1 MRIRHTL
8 LGLLV
13 ACQTPSR
20 PSESDK
26 PAPQPS
32 PKTTEVAQPIGVGKV
47 VAVPLPLIAASSQQM
62 PLEQVPAPWTLT
74 ASDGS
79 GLLATRIEA
88 KAVVQGPLAFTE
100 LHLHFANTEDRV
112 REGTFAITLP
122 QGAAVSRFAMKGDDG
137 RWMEAEVVEKQMARR
152 AYEDFLH
159 RKQDPA
165 LMEKAEGNQFT
176 ARVFPI
182 PAKGTKHLVVS
193 FSQEL
198 PGARYTLPLR
208 GLPKVERVDVS
219 LDTTNIDGSRVQQAL
234 NERNWQPDR
243 DFVSNA
249 PATAEAISSGQLVV
263 AQLSPFDASSVGA
276 DVPKSLTLLVDTSAS
291 RALGFA
297 RYANNLRELVQT
309 MASKYQGVSIDVL
322 AFDQDT
328 QSIYSGPASGFGAA
342 HVQALI
348 TRGAAGASDLS
359 QALGKVGGNNAQRVV
374 VITDGVFTAGAF
386 GADLTAKLKAMAG
399 TERVD
404 VVLTGGIRDA
414 AVAKSLVTA
423 GMPRT
428 GAVVDLDQSIG
439 EVASAIGERVMSDV
453 AISVEGASWVYP
465 RVIESARPNQRIMVY
480 ARLDKPAQTM
490 AVKIGGATRTVG
502 TVGGTPALVE
512 RAAASAEIADLE
524 DKLGDAK
531 KPEESKKL
539 KAEIATKSVA
549 ARVISSQT
557 SMLVLESDGDYARYG
572 IDRNALADILVV
584 GPTGIEQ
591 TRRSSQIATTKPVPT
606 KRKPPIATPE
616 KPQLAMKD
624 AEKNKAKE
632 AEQGEAHKLEESKPS
647 DSMDGDGR
655 FDDLKKRDERDER
668 DGYVGG
674 GAETPPP
681 APPPPPR
688 GPGPSTGAAA
698 PSVDPA
704 PREAPRPMPVTAS
717 DSVAR
722 VPNAERAVEELRADG
737 NVRQYITADRD
748 APSSSGGESAQAWPP
763 PNSPAPLKGELA
775 QIDRLL
781 KRKDI
786 AGALTKAQAWHD
798 KNPGD
803 VLALI
808 GMGEALEASKDLAK
822 ASRMYG
828 SIIDLFPGRADLRRF
843 AGERLERVAGL
854 GGSTDARALAVD
866 TYKRA
871 VEERPDH
878 LTGHRLLAYAQLRAG
893 NHADAFASILAG
905 IDREYPSGRFE
916 GGERILREDA
926 GLIGAA
932 YAAAIPSKKAEI
944 MAALKKRGLSLATGA
959 STRFIMYWETDAN
972 DVDFHIQDAQG
983 GHAWYSNKQLPSG
996 GELYA
1001 DVTTGYGP
1009 ECFTIQGTPKAGPYK
1024 VSINYYSQG
1033 PMGYG
1038 MGLLQIVK
1046 HDGSG
1051 KLTFQD
1057 RPYMI
1062 MNDHAYVDLGTF
1074 K

>member
-1 MRIRHTL
+1 MRIRHAL
-8 LGLLV
+8 FGLLV
-13 ACQTPSR
+13 ACQTPTR
-20 PSESDK
+20 PSEPDR
-26 PAPQPS
+26 PAPLPS
-32 PKTTEVAQPIGVGKV
+32 PKTTEAQSAGAGKV
-47 VAVPLPLIAASSQQM
+47 VAVPMPLIAASSQQM
-62 PLEQVPAPWTLT
+62 PLEQMPAPWTLT

-79 GLLATRIEA
+79 GLLATRVEA

-100 LHLHFANTEDRV
+100 LHLHFANTENRI

-122 QGAAVSRFAMKGDDG
+122 TGAAVSRFAMENDG
-137 RWMEAEVVEKQMARR
+137 QWMEAEVVEKQMARR

-182 PAKGTKHLVVS
+182 PAKGTKHLVLS

-198 PGARYTLPLR
+198 PGERYVLPLR

-219 LDTTNIDGSRVQQAL
+219 LDTMNIDGSRVQQVL
-234 NERNWQPDR
+234 NQRNWQPDR
-243 DFVSNA
+243 DFVSSA

-263 AQLSPFDASSVGA
+263 AQLSPFDQASVAA
-276 DVPKSLTLLVDTSAS
+276 DVPKSMTLLVDTSAS

-297 RYANNLRELVQT
+297 RYASNLRELVQT
-309 MASKYQGVSIDVL
+309 MASRYQGVTIDVI

-328 QSIYSGPASGFGAA
+328 QSIYSGPASGFGDA

-348 TRGAAGASDLS
+348 ARGAAGASDLS
-359 QALGKVGGNNAQRVV
+359 QALTKVGDTNAQRL
-374 VITDGVFTAGAF
+374 VIVTDGVLTAGTE
-386 GADLTAKLKAMAG
+386 GAELAAKLKTMSG

-404 VVLTGGIRDA
+404 VVLSGGIRDV

-439 EVASAIGERVMSDV
+439 EVASAIGERVMSDIAV
-453 AISVEGASWVYP
+453 SVEGASWVYP

-480 ARLDKPAQTM
+480 AKLDKPAQTM
-490 AVKIGGATRTVG
+490 NVKIGGKTRVVG

-512 RAAASAEIADLE
+512 RAAASAQIADLE
-524 DKLGDAK
+524 AMLDKATPADAK
-531 KPEESKKL
+531 KL
-539 KAEIATKSVA
+539 KQEIATKAVA

-557 SMLVLESDGDYARYG
+557 SMLVLESDSDYARYG

-584 GPTGIEQ
+584 GPTGVEQ
-591 TRRSSQIATTKPVPT
+591 TRRSSQLA
-606 KRKPPIATPE
+606 IATPVTK
-616 KPQLAMKD
+616 KPLPKPAKQLAMKD

-632 AEQGEAHKLEESKPS
+632 EKEESNDERAKLQVESKPTE
-647 DSMDGDGR
+647 GR
-655 FDDLKKRDERDER
+655 IALDDKSSGEDFAEELKKSDAPRTGDAM
-668 DGYVGG
+668 
-674 GAETPPP
+674 GAPG
-681 APPPPPR
+681 APPPPPAPMQVEQNAR
-688 GPGPSTGAAA
+688 RPGPSTTIAPAAE
-698 PSVDPA
+698 PSPERDNRR
-704 PREAPRPMPVTAS
+704 REYLADS
-717 DSVAR
+717 DGIA
-722 VPNAERAVEELRADG
+722 G
-737 NVRQYITADRD
+737 N
-748 APSSSGGESAQAWPP
+748 SESARQEAWPP
-763 PNSPAPLKGELA
+763 PGSPAPLKGDLA
-775 QIDRLL
+775 AIDRML
-781 KRKDI
+781 KRKDVS
-786 AGALTKAQAWHD
+786 GALAKAQAWHD

-808 GMGEALEASKDLAK
+808 GMGEALEASKDLAR

-843 AGERLERVAGL
+843 AGERLERIGD
-854 GGSTDARALAVD
+854 SSRALAVD

-893 NHADAFASILAG
+893 NHADAFAAILAG
-905 IDREYPSGRFE
+905 IDREYPAGRFE

-932 YAAAIPSKKAEI
+932 YAAAVPSKKSEI
-944 MAALKKRGLSLATGA
+944 LAALKKRGLSLATGA

-1046 HDGSG
+1046 HDGRG

-1057 RPYMI
+1057 RPYVI
-1062 MNDHAYVDLGTF
+1062 MADHAYVDLGTF

>member
-1 MRIRHTL
+1 MRIRHAL
-8 LGLLV
+8 FGLLV

-20 PSESDK
+20 PSEPDR
-26 PAPQPS
+26 PAPRPS
-32 PKTTEVAQPIGVGKV
+32 PKSTEVAQPIGVGKV

-62 PLEQVPAPWTLT
+62 PLEQVPVPWTLT

-79 GLLATRIEA
+79 GLLATRVEA

-100 LHLHFANTEDRV
+100 LHLHFANTENRI

-122 QGAAVSRFAMKGDDG
+122 QGAAVSRFAMMGDDG
-137 RWMEAEVVEKQMARR
+137 KWMEAEVVEKQMARR

-219 LDTTNIDGSRVQQAL
+219 LDTMNIDGSRVQQAL
-234 NERNWQPDR
+234 NERNWQPNR

-263 AQLSPFDASSVGA
+263 AQLSPFDASSVAA

-297 RYANNLRELVQT
+297 RYASNLRELVQT
-309 MASKYQGVSIDVL
+309 MASKYQGVSIDVI

-328 QSIYSGPASGFGAA
+328 QSIYSGPASGFGAT

-374 VITDGVFTAGAF
+374 VITDGVFTAGVE
-386 GADLTAKLKAMAG
+386 GADLTTKLKAMKG

-453 AISVEGASWVYP
+453 AVSVEGASWVYP

-480 ARLDKPAQTM
+480 AKLDKPAQTM
-490 AVKIGGATRTVG
+490 SVKIGSTTRTVG
-502 TVGGTPALVE
+502 AVGGTQALVE
-512 RAAASAEIADLE
+512 RAAASAEITDLE
-524 DKLGDAK
+524 EKLGDAK
-531 KPEESKKL
+531 KPEESKQL
-539 KAEIATKSVA
+539 KADIAKKSVA

-584 GPTGIEQ
+584 GPTGVEQ
-591 TRRSSQIATTKPVPT
+591 TRRSSQIATTKQPPVKKKPT
-606 KRKPPIATPE
+606 AGKPE

-632 AEQGEAHKLEESKPS
+632 AEEGEAQKLEVETKPS
-647 DSMDGDGR
+647 DATVSMDKGG
-655 FDDLKKRDERDER
+655 FDDLKKRDES
-668 DGYVGG
+668 DGYASGEAPG
-674 GAETPPP
+674 SPPP
-681 APPPPPR
+681 APPPPPPR
-688 GPGPSTGAAA
+688 ATGPSTGAAA
-698 PSVDPA
+698 PSADPA
-704 PREAPRPMPVTAS
+704 PREAPRPSPVTVS
-717 DSVAR
+717 ESVAR
-722 VPNAERAVEELRADG
+722 VPNAEPIEELRADG
-737 NVRQYITADRD
+737 NMRRYIANDSD
-748 APSSSGGESAQAWPP
+748 APSTSREAWPP

-781 KRKDI
+781 KKKDI
-786 AGALTKAQAWHD
+786 TAALAKAQAWHD

-843 AGERLERVAGL
+843 AGERLERIAGL
-854 GGSTDARALAVD
+854 GGSTDARTLAVD

-932 YAAAIPSKKAEI
+932 YAAAQPAKKAEI
-944 MAALKKRGLSLATGA
+944 AAALKKRGLQIATGS

-1009 ECFTIQGTPKAGPYK
+1009 ECFTINGTPKAGPYK

-1046 HDGSG
+1046 HDGRG

-1057 RPYMI
+1057 RPYVI
-1062 MNDHAYVDLGTF
+1062 MNDHAYVDLGSF

>member
-1 MRIRHTL
+1 MRIRHAL
-8 LGLLV
+8 FGLLV
-13 ACQTPSR
+13 ACQTPTR
-20 PSESDK
+20 PSEPDR
-26 PAPQPS
+26 PAPRPS
-32 PKTTEVAQPIGVGKV
+32 PKTTEVTQTVGSGKV
-47 VAVPLPLIAASSQQM
+47 IAVPLPLIAASAQQM
-62 PLEQVPAPWTLT
+62 PLEQIAAPWTLT

-79 GLLATRIEA
+79 GLLATRVEA

-100 LHLHFANTEDRV
+100 LHLYFANTEDRV

-122 QGAAVSRFAMKGDDG
+122 QNAAVSRFAMENNGQ
-137 RWMEAEVVEKQMARR
+137 WMEAEVVEKQMARR

-182 PAKGTKHLVVS
+182 PAKGTKHLVLS

-198 PGARYTLPLR
+198 PGARYVLPLR

-219 LDTTNIDGSRVQQAL
+219 LDTTNIDGSRVQQLL
-234 NERNWQPDR
+234 NERNWQPNR

-263 AQLSPFDASSVGA
+263 AQLSPFDGASVAA
-276 DVPKSLTLLVDTSAS
+276 DVPKGLTLLVDTSAS

-297 RYANNLRELVQT
+297 RYATNIRELVET
-309 MASKYQGVSIDVL
+309 MATKYQGVSIDVI

-328 QSIYSGPASGFGAA
+328 QSIYSGPASGFGSI
-342 HVQALI
+342 QTEALI

-359 QALGKVGGNNAQRVV
+359 QALAKVSGNNAQRVV
-374 VITDGVFTAGAF
+374 IVTDGVLTAGTE
-386 GADLTAKLKAMAG
+386 GAELTAKIKAMTG

-404 VVLTGGIRDA
+404 VVLSGGIRDA
-414 AVAKSLVTA
+414 AIAKSLVTA
-423 GMPRT
+423 GLPRT

-453 AISVEGASWVYP
+453 AVSVEGASWVYP

-480 ARLDKPAQTM
+480 AKLDKPAQTM
-490 AVKIGGATRTVG
+490 SVKIGNTTRTVG

-512 RAAASAEIADLE
+512 RAAAAAEIADLE
-524 DKLGDAK
+524 DALGDAK
-531 KPEESKKL
+531 PDVAKKL
-539 KAEIATKSVA
+539 KTEIATKAVA

-557 SMLVLESDGDYARYG
+557 SMLVLESESDYARYG
-572 IDRNALADILVV
+572 IDRNSLADILVV
-584 GPTGIEQ
+584 GPGGIEQ
-591 TRRSSQIATTKPVPT
+591 TRRSSQIATAKPPT
-606 KRKPPIATPE
+606 KKPLPKAE
-616 KPQLAMKD
+616 KQLATKD
-624 AEKNKAKE
+624 AEKNNKAT
-632 AEQGEAHKLEESKPS
+632 EQEESKEGAKLSLAPGEHRLA
-647 DSMDGDGR
+647 MDKRDEDTGGA
-655 FDDLKKRDERDER
+655 DDLKRKVSGDFEDSTGDEMDP
-668 DGYVGG
+668 
-674 GAETPPP
+674 APA

-688 GPGPSTGAAA
+688 PARVQNAGPMSGASAGSGAPATTVA
-698 PSVDPA
+698 PSA
-704 PREAPRPMPVTAS
+704 EPVA
-717 DSVAR
+717 
-722 VPNAERAVEELRADG
+722 ELRSDQRMREYVADG
-737 NVRQYITADRD
+737 NT
-748 APSSSGGESAQAWPP
+748 PSDSAEAWPP
-763 PNSPAPLKGELA
+763 PGSPAPLKGNLA
-775 QIDRLL
+775 QIDRML
-781 KRKDI
+781 RKKDL
-786 AGALTKAQAWHD
+786 AGALAKAQAWHD
-798 KNPGD
+798 KEPGD

-808 GMGEALEASKDLAK
+808 GMGEALEANKNLAQ

-843 AGERLERVAGL
+843 AGERLERIGAA
-854 GGSTDARALAVD
+854 SAEARSLAVD

-893 NHADAFASILAG
+893 NHADAFAAILAG

-932 YAAAIPSKKAEI
+932 YAAAVPAKKAEI
-944 MAALKKRGLSLATGA
+944 AAALKKRGLSIATGS

-972 DVDFHIQDAQG
+972 DVDFHIQDAVG

-1009 ECFTIQGTPKAGPYK
+1009 ECFTINGTPKAGPYK
-1024 VSINYYSQG
+1024 MSINYYSQG

-1046 HDGSG
+1046 HDGRG

-1057 RPYMI
+1057 RPYVI
-1062 MNDHAYVDLGTF
+1062 MADHAYVDLGTF